1 MEVINADRN
10 DVREA
15 ADNVTKQIE
24 KIEEELS
31 VIFAAKDEKRE
42 AYWKARYD
50 FKQQRDSIAHIEW
63 MQRQKERVLL
73 REAEREETIKE
84 RENTIKNMPHPF
96 LKELDTCEHLI
107 AFLHTLKVRAG
118 LEADS
123 EQVARETQQDMLK
136 EMNQKAMQKKIEEGK
151 VEAAMS
157 KKERDAAAMVQV
169 GGKGKRKGKK
179 QKNAQ
184 EFEDAFN
191 IDLVVVKKFSLLGV
205 SAPVVPEDLDERIKE
220 IEEKKAWYEEN
231 GAAKLK
237 EQVAE
242 FSRMADEEDQEL
254 KAEEELAAKEE
265 QQQSRGGRGGY
276 GRGRGGGDR
285 GGRGGYGRGG
295 RGRGAFK
302 DQFRVKGEF
311 EGESDDEER
320 YDMVQKPVKKQK
332 SKGELKMVV
341 DDENY
346 PTLGGEADL

>member
-1 MEVINADRN
+1 
-10 DVREA
+10 
-15 ADNVTKQIE
+15 
-24 KIEEELS
+24 
-31 VIFAAKDEKRE
+31 
-42 AYWKARYD
+42 
-50 FKQQRDSIAHIEW
+50 
-63 MQRQKERVLL
+63 MQRQKERVLQ
-73 REAEREETIKE
+73 REAEREEALAE
-84 RENTIKNMPHPF
+84 RENTIKNMPHPY

-320 YDMVQKPVKKQK
+320 YDMV
-332 SKGELKMVV
+332 
-341 DDENY
+341 
-346 PTLGGEADL
+346 